1 MLPFFCCKHLFFKSS
16 ELFFSFSLFI
26 LTFASKNDAND
37 MYKEI
42 IKWVIALISQPAK
55 AWEALTRK
63 DEENDAFLT
72 RFVYPLIGL
81 VTLAA
86 FLGVMFT
93 RKEFDLE
100 LALKSSIK
108 TLVSSFGGFYVAA
121 YLLNEIRQSL
131 FKQAKDLKLCQ
142 RFVGY
147 SSSVM
152 YTLNIILMLLPEFFF
167 LRIFVLYTVYV
178 VWEGAPVYMHVEEKD
193 RLKFVGIA
201 TALILLV
208 PTVIDIVL
216 FMLMPGLRV

>member
-1 MLPFFCCKHLFFKSS
+1 
-16 ELFFSFSLFI
+16 
-26 LTFASKNDAND
+26 
-37 MYKEI
+37 MYKAI

-63 DEENDAFLT
+63 DENNDAFLT

-100 LALKSSIK
+100 LALKTSIK

-121 YLLNEIRQSL
+121 YLLNEVWQTL
-131 FKQAKDLKLCQ
+131 FKREKNLKLCQ

-147 SSSVM
+147 SSSLM
-152 YTLNIILMLLPEFFF
+152 FTLNIILMLLPEFFF
-167 LRIFVLYTVYV
+167 LRIFVLYTVYI
-178 VWEGAPVYMHVEEKD
+178 VWEGAPIYMQVTEKEQ
-193 RLKFVGIA
+193 LKFVGIA
-201 TALILLV
+201 TILILFA
-208 PTVIDIVL
+208 PAIIDVIL

>member
-1 MLPFFCCKHLFFKSS
+1 
-16 ELFFSFSLFI
+16 
-26 LTFASKNDAND
+26 

-63 DEENDAFLT
+63 EENNDAFLI

-86 FLGVMFT
+86 FLGVLFT

-100 LALKSSIK
+100 LALKSSIQA
-108 TLVSSFGGFYVAA
+108 LVCNFGGFYIAA

-131 FKQAKDLKLCQ
+131 FKQEKNPRLCQ

-147 SSSVM
+147 ASSVM
-152 YTLNIILMLLPEFFF
+152 YVLNIVLELLPEFFF
-167 LRIFVLYTVYV
+167 LRIFVLYTFYV
-178 VWEGAPVYMHVEEKD
+178 VWEGAPVYMDVPDKD

-201 TALILLV
+201 TALILLA
-208 PTVIDIVL
+208 PELIRIVL

>member
-1 MLPFFCCKHLFFKSS
+1 
-16 ELFFSFSLFI
+16 
-26 LTFASKNDAND
+26 

-42 IKWVIALISQPAK
+42 IRWVIAIISQPAK
-55 AWEALTRK
+55 AWEALTTK
-63 DEENDAFLT
+63 DEDNDAFLT

-93 RKEFDLE
+93 RKEFDIE
-100 LALKSSIK
+100 LALKTSIK

-121 YLLNEIRQSL
+121 YLLNEIWQGM
-131 FKQAKDLKLCQ
+131 FKREKDLKLCQ

-152 YTLNIILMLLPEFFF
+152 FALNIVLMLLPEFFF

-178 VWEGAPVYMHVEEKD
+178 VWEGAPIYMHVDEKD
-193 RLKFVGIA
+193 QLKFVGIA
-201 TALILLV
+201 TGLILLT
-208 PTVIDIVL
+208 PTIIDVIL